1 MADSEAS
8 DDKTSM
14 LLHRPPAHLAK
25 LYWSRLRAWGEE
37 LFEVISSRA
46 VRNRFLIPM
55 AVAATVLVVLFIIT
69 LFFFPEQQ
77 EEVVPA
83 AITAAAVEESPQEE
97 SEPPEAA
104 EEQIE
109 LAADSAVTEESTGTD
124 EAPTVQQDEQMNTA
138 PPITESPAEVVEEDA
153 AARGEA
159 TPVQPVAPEATKV
172 PVLKK
177 QEMKKKKPLSE
188 AAPRPLQP
196 MAQEEDRE
204 SRAVQVFSAQTGKNE
219 AGVALEARAEDLAK
233 QKHLASLHTKAR
245 EAMRQGRL
253 IQPPEQSA
261 QAYFNEILFLDPT
274 DNVAVQGLTRICEK
288 YSTLAED
295 SLAAKEFDRAEG
307 YVADGL
313 SVIPNYRRLMDLK
326 KRIEPERQ
334 EHIYELSEKARLC
347 LEANKLSTPAN
358 DSAYY
363 YYSEIARLDPESGLV
378 RKGMKDIADGYAKMA
393 EEAYRDFDYKQAE
406 VYVRR
411 GLQIIPDHY
420 YLLSLNEELGRS
432 DLGRFGHSLK
442 KKLNKLLSE

>member
-1 MADSEAS
+1 
-8 DDKTSM
+8 
-14 LLHRPPAHLAK
+14 
-25 LYWSRLRAWGEE
+25 
-37 LFEVISSRA
+37 
-46 VRNRFLIPM
+46 
-55 AVAATVLVVLFIIT
+55 VVLLVIT
-69 LFFFPEQQ
+69 LFLSPDQQ
-77 EEVVPA
+77 DEPRPVPVTREAVEISAQKESTPPA
-83 AITAAAVEESPQEE
+83 AADEQPGFVEDTAAVEGSVITQEAFQPQQVEQVEAGPSTEVMPVDEFKEE
-97 SEPPEAA
+97 KPAQVEAD
-104 EEQIE
+104 
-109 LAADSAVTEESTGTD
+109 L
-124 EAPTVQQDEQMNTA
+124 
-138 PPITESPAEVVEEDA
+138 
-153 AARGEA
+153 
-159 TPVQPVAPEATKV
+159 VQPVAPEATKV

-177 QEMKKKKPLSE
+177 QEMKKKKPVSE
-188 AAPRPLQP
+188 AAPRPVP
-196 MAQEEDRE
+196 SAAHTVERE
-204 SRAVQVFSAQTGKNE
+204 SRTIQVSSAQTGKNE
-219 AGVALEARAEDLAK
+219 AGAAFKARAEDLTKEK
-233 QKHLASLHTKAR
+233 QLASLHTKAR

-253 IQPPEQSA
+253 IKPPEQSA

-274 DNVAVQGLTRICEK
+274 DNIAVEGLTRICEK

-295 SLAAKEFDRAEG
+295 SLAAKQFDRAED

-313 SVIPNYRRLMDLK
+313 SVIPNYRRLMALK

-393 EEAYRDFDYKQAE
+393 EEAFTDFDYKKAE

-411 GLQIIPDHY
+411 GLQISPDHY

-432 DLGRFGHSLK
+432 DLGRFGHSMK